1 MNHAASRNATV
12 QPLGKVIVAK
22 FGGTSVAD
30 FDAMNRSADIVL
42 ARPEVR
48 LVVLSASAG
57 VTNLLVE
64 LATGKETE
72 RRVFLLDEIRRIQN
86 AIIDRLDNPTVIREE
101 VGRMLENIAMLSEAA
116 SLATST
122 ALTDE
127 LVSHGELMS
136 TLLFVEVIRQRNV
149 PVEWFDVRKVMRTND
164 HFGRAEPDTQALTDL
179 TLSQLQPRL
188 QDALVI
194 TQGFIGSEGKGRTT
208 TLGRGGSDYTA
219 ALLGEA
225 LGAVRVDIWTDV
237 PGIYTTDPRLVPA
250 AKRIDRIAFEEA
262 AEMATF
268 GAKVLHPATLLPA
281 VRRGIPV
288 FVGSSK
294 DPSGGGTLV
303 CDTSDNP
310 PLFRAIALRRRQTLV
325 TLHSLSMLHSRGFL
339 ADVFG
344 ILARHNI
351 SVDLITTSEVSVAL
365 TLDTTGSTSSDASLL
380 TTSLLTE
387 LSSLCRVEVEENL
400 ALIAIIGNKLSQACG
415 VGKEVFGVLDPFNI
429 RMICYG
435 ASSYNLCFLVPGN
448 DADQVVKTLHRN
460 LFEQ

>member
-1 MNHAASRNATV
+1 MSQTV
-12 QPLGKVIVAK
+12 VAK

-30 FDAMNRSADIVL
+30 FDAMNRSADVVL
-42 ARPEVR
+42 ADNNVR
-48 LVVLSASAG
+48 VVVLSASAG
-57 VTNLLVE
+57 VTNLLVA
-64 LATGKETE
+64 LAEGLEATE
-72 RRVFLLDEIRRIQN
+72 RFVKLDAIRKIQYD
-86 AIIDRLDNPTVIREE
+86 IVERLANPHVIREE
-101 VGRMLENIAMLSEAA
+101 IERLLENITTLAEAA

-136 TLLFVEVIRQRNV
+136 TLLFVEILRERS
-149 PVEWFDVRKVMRTND
+149 VEAQWFDIRKIMRTSD
-164 HFGRAEPDTQALTDL
+164 RFGRAEPDITALAEL
-179 TLSQLQPRL
+179 AGQQLLPRL
-188 QDALVI
+188 NEALVI
-194 TQGFIGSEGKGRTT
+194 TQGFIGSEEKGRTT

-225 LGAVRVDIWTDV
+225 LHAARVDIWTDV
-237 PGIYTTDPRLVPA
+237 PGIYTTDPRVVPA

-281 VRRGIPV
+281 VRCDIPV

-294 DPSGGGTLV
+294 DPAAGGTLV
-303 CDTSDNP
+303 CKKTENP
-310 PLFRAIALRRRQTLV
+310 PLFRALALRRKQTLL
-325 TLHSLSMLHSRGFL
+325 TLHSLTMLHSQGFL
-339 ADVFG
+339 AEVFS

-351 SVDLITTSEVSVAL
+351 SVDLITTSEVSIAL
-365 TLDTTGSTSSDASLL
+365 TLDTTGSTSTDDSLL
-380 TTSLLTE
+380 TSALLTE

-400 ALIAIIGNKLSQACG
+400 ALVAIIGNKLSQACG

-435 ASSYNLCFLVPGN
+435 ASSYNLCFLVPGD
-448 DADQVVKTLHRN
+448 DAEQVVKKLHHN
-460 LFEQ
+460 LFE

>member
-1 MNHAASRNATV
+1 MNYAVSRNANP
-12 QPLGKVIVAK
+12 QPLGSTVVAK

-30 FDAMNRSADIVL
+30 HEAMNRSADVVL
-42 ARPEVR
+42 SNPNVR

-64 LATGKETE
+64 LAAGQAPE
-72 RRVFLLDEIRRIQN
+72 RRVFLLDEIRRIQT
-86 AIIDRLDNPTVIREE
+86 AIIDKLNKPDVIRDEI
-101 VGRMLENIAMLSEAA
+101 GRMIDNISMLSEAA

-136 TLLFVEVIRQRNV
+136 TLLFVEILRQRNV

-164 HFGRAEPDTQALTDL
+164 HFGRAEPDTDALSEL
-179 TLSQLQPRL
+179 ALQQLQPRI
-188 QDALVI
+188 QEALVV

-225 LGAVRVDIWTDV
+225 LSVARVDIWTDV

-294 DPSGGGTLV
+294 DPSAGGTLV
-303 CDTSDNP
+303 CNTTDNP
-310 PLFRAIALRRRQTLV
+310 PLFRALALRRKQTLV

-339 ADVFG
+339 AEVFG
-344 ILARHNI
+344 ILARHNL

-365 TLDTTGSTSSDASLL
+365 TLDTTGSTSSGDSLL

-448 DADQVVKTLHRN
+448 DADQVVKTLHHN
-460 LFEQ
+460 LFE

>member
-1 MNHAASRNATV
+1 MNYAVSRNANP
-12 QPLGKVIVAK
+12 QPLGSTVVAK

-30 FDAMNRSADIVL
+30 YDAMNRSADVVL
-42 ARPEVR
+42 SNPNVR

-57 VTNLLVE
+57 ITNLLVE
-64 LATGKETE
+64 LAQGKDAE
-72 RRVFLLDEIRRIQN
+72 RRVFLLDEIRRIQS
-86 AIIDRLDNPTVIREE
+86 AIIDCLNKPDVIREE
-101 VGRMLENIAMLSEAA
+101 IGRMLENISMLSEAA

-136 TLLFVEVIRQRNV
+136 TLLFVEILRERNV
-149 PVEWFDVRKVMRTND
+149 AAEWFDVRKVMRTNE
-164 HFGRAEPDTQALTDL
+164 HFGKAEPDTTALSEL
-179 TLSQLQPRL
+179 ALQQLQPRI
-188 QDALVI
+188 QEALVV
-194 TQGFIGSEGKGRTT
+194 TQGFIGAEAKGRTT

-225 LGAVRVDIWTDV
+225 LSVARVDIWTDV
-237 PGIYTTDPRLVPA
+237 PGIYTTDPRVVPA
-250 AKRIDRIAFEEA
+250 AKRIDRITFEEA

-294 DPSGGGTLV
+294 DPAAGGTLV
-303 CDTSDNP
+303 CNTTVNP
-310 PLFRAIALRRRQTLV
+310 PLFRALALRRKQTLV
-325 TLHSLSMLHSRGFL
+325 TLHSLSMLHSHGFL
-339 ADVFG
+339 AEVFG
-344 ILARHNI
+344 ILARHNV

-365 TLDTTGSTSSDASLL
+365 TLDTTGSTSSGASLL

-400 ALIAIIGNKLSQACG
+400 ALIALIGNKLSQASG

-448 DADQVVKTLHRN
+448 DADQVITTLHRN
-460 LFEQ
+460 LFE